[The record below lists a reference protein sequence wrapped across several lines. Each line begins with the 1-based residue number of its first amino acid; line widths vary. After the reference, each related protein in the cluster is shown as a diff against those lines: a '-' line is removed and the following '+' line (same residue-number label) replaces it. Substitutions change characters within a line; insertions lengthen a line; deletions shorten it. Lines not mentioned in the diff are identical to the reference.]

1 MIVANGNKRWTKI
14 VDYLR
19 LCYGREI
26 AVESD
31 EKFALFTIPGDL
43 SE

>member
-1 MIVANGNKRWTKI
+1 LELRLDKN
-14 VDYLR
+14 VDLSR

-26 AVESD
+26 ASEPD
-31 EKFALFTIPGDL
+31 EKFALFNIPGDL